1 MAYPANE
8 DPDTQID
15 DTIMKLAEDYAS
27 CDRRSAE
34 INDERKTIRENAEKL
49 GIPSKAFQHAVGMVK
64 HMSKGERRDYE
75 EGIARV
81 LRAVGDRQAELFPEA
96 AERIRKREEKK
107 AAQPRTPAE
116 IDAANQDNPR
126 SDPNNGGAKPQTA
139 PAPLQENGEPWPDD
153 KAVAERDAAEQA
165 EGDKVLEAQ
174 APVMSQSQ
182 KAAKKR
188 AAAGLN

>member
-15 DTIMKLAEDYAS
+15 NTIMKLAEDYAS

-34 INDERKTIRENAEKL
+34 INDERATIRENAEKL

-75 EGIARV
+75 EGVARV
-81 LRAVGDRQAELFPEA
+81 LRAVGDRQADLFPEA
-96 AERIRKREEKK
+96 AERIRKREEK
-107 AAQPRTPAE
+107 AATKPRTPAE
-116 IDAANQDNPR
+116 IDAANEANPR
-126 SDPNNGGAKPQTA
+126 SDPNKGGAKPQT
-139 PAPLQENGEPWPDD
+139 PPNPPD
-153 KAVAERDAAEQA
+153 EQTEGDAALA
-165 EGDKVLEAQ
+165 AA
-174 APVMSQSQ
+174 APKTTAKQSQSA
-182 KAAKKR
+182 KAKAKL